1 LAGFKLKTFAYNHR
15 DPSRQKRVSE
25 RITVADTTLI
35 RPEVLEKAVTS
46 IFVGSGLRPKDAA
59 VVANSLVEAD
69 LRGVSSHGVV
79 RVPGYVAGLRD
90 GSINP
95 RPSLDVVVETGSRA
109 VVDGDNGMGQVAAQK
124 ATELAISLARQH
136 GIGAVGL
143 RRSRHCG
150 AMAYWANQAL
160 AADCIGIA
168 TTNAGLNMAPTGG
181 RDKIVGNNPVA
192 VAVPTNLTW
201 PFVLDMATSVVAG
214 GKLDV
219 AAIRGE
225 KIPLDWATDP
235 DGRPTDDALVG
246 RKGLL
251 LPVGGPKGYGLALI
265 LDVLAGVLTGARFGG
280 GLGPPGSG
288 QFFLALQVEGFMPVR
303 EFKNRMDEVIDQLH
317 DSALAAGS
325 SRIYV
330 PGEIEYEKARAR
342 LAEGLPLENPIV
354 GGLNRLL
361 VEVGAAARL

>member
-1 LAGFKLKTFAYNHR
+1 MSST
-15 DPSRQKRVSE
+15 
-25 RITVADTTLI
+25 TVI
-35 RPEVLEKAVTS
+35 RPERLQ
-46 IFVGSGLRPKDAA
+46 GAA
-59 VVANSLVEAD
+59 VAIFRGVGLPLQDASVVADSLVQAD

-79 RVPGYVAGLRD
+79 RVPSYVAGLRD
-90 GSINP
+90 GSINA
-95 RPSLDVVVETGSRA
+95 RPSLGVVVDSGSRA
-109 VVDGDNGMGQVAAQK
+109 VVDGDNGMGQVAAQR
-124 ATELAISLARQH
+124 ATDLAIGLARQY

-168 TTNAGLNMAPTGG
+168 TTNAGLNMAPSGG

-192 VAVPTNLTW
+192 IAVPTNQSW

-225 KIPLDWATDP
+225 KIPLDWATDAE
-235 DGRPTDDALVG
+235 GRPTDDPAVG

-265 LDVLAGVLTGARFGG
+265 LDVLSGVLTGARFGG

-288 QFFLALQVEGFMPVR
+288 QFFMAIQVEGLMPVG
-303 EFKNRMDEVIDQLH
+303 EFKDRMGQVIDQLH
-317 DSALAAGS
+317 ESAHAPGN

-330 PGEIEYEKARAR
+330 PGEIEAEKSSLR
-342 LAEGLPLENPIV
+342 LTEGIPLENSIV
-354 GGLNRLL
+354 DTLNRLL
-361 VEVGAAARL
+361 VEVGGPPLG